1 MEVNIWPWSTI
12 RRLRDALADA
22 KREATLWETSYE
34 RRAQAYDD
42 AIGRENAIITLF
54 NEHRRKFNELEDIR
68 QSLETARVHQM
79 EANEQHVRDN
89 KALARKLA
97 AVEAQ
102 LAEAQ
107 RNDTRDPKTGRFVK
121 AER

>member
-1 MEVNIWPWSTI
+1 MNIWPWSTI
-12 RRLRDALADA
+12 RKLREALADA
-22 KREATLWETSYE
+22 KREATLWEESCNSCRKAYE
-34 RRAQAYDD
+34 NSLR
-42 AIGRENAIITLF
+42 RENDLIALF

>member
-1 MEVNIWPWSTI
+1 MNIWPWSTI

-22 KREATLWETSYE
+22 KREATLWEEGYNRAWSQVEAARE
-34 RRAQAYDD
+34 R
-42 AIGRENAIITLF
+42 NT
-54 NEHRRKFNELEDIR
+54 EL
-68 QSLETARVHQM
+68 LT
-79 EANEQHVRDN
+79 N
-89 KALARKLA
+89 
-97 AVEAQ
+97 AVENLAAQ

>member
-1 MEVNIWPWSTI
+1 MNIWPWSTI
-12 RRLRDALADA
+12 RQLRDALADA

-34 RRAQAYDD
+34 RRAQAYDEVVMQRMNLM
-42 AIGRENAIITLF
+42 G
-54 NEHRRKFNELEDIR
+54 
-68 QSLETARVHQM
+68 Q
-79 EANEQHVRDN
+79 
-89 KALARKLA
+89 LA
-97 AVEAQ
+97 AANQEAQNLRDQVIEEDVRYRELLKHSCDIDYEKVMLRRQ